1 MKMKSCG
8 IITFVVLA
16 LTYPLNAQAT
26 NDTAPASSEGAP
38 AFTTGLQFGSMMIN
52 GTNYNSI
59 RLQPDFSIGKFGVG
73 LDLNFEFDATG
84 NFRTQEWSTW
94 QSILSK
100 ILYIRWGQKA
110 ALNPATDPV
119 FVKIG
124 SIADFTLGHGLAV
137 YRYSNML
144 NYPDIKKMG
153 LAFDMDLGYVGFESF
168 VGNIFDWD
176 LMGMRVFGRPLYNS
190 GIPMLDTLM
199 IGATWSADLDPKDP
213 VPPAS
218 TPYDFTDS
226 PLSVPLSV
234 YGFDASLIVLA
245 NPVIDMLTYV
255 DFVGISGKG
264 TGEFLG
270 VIGKVISFIPY
281 RFELRI
287 LQPKFVPNYFDTFY
301 DGERA
306 NKYAMLD
313 TITNGYGGWLF
324 SSGVSL
330 FEDKLVLT
338 LQIEDSFGDTTKPIL
353 TAQLLVKK
361 ELLQKFAF
369 KFAWIRQNIEKF
381 GDIFSYVSVDSILL
395 TDIEYYVTDTLAIV
409 LNYKRTFKLDA
420 NGVPQEFVSTAIST
434 KMAF

>member
-1 MKMKSCG
+1 MKMKSFG
-8 IITFVVLA
+8 IVAFIVLA
-16 LTYPLNAQAT
+16 LTYSLNAQTT
-26 NDTAPASSEGAP
+26 NATAPASTDGAA
-38 AFTTGLQFGSMMIN
+38 AFGAGLQFGSMMIN

-73 LDLNFEFDATG
+73 LDLNFEFDANG

-100 ILYIRWGQKA
+100 ILFLRWSKKE
-110 ALNPATDPV
+110 ALSPADPV
-119 FVKIG
+119 YVKIG
-124 SIADFTLGHGLAV
+124 SINDFTLGHGLAV

-153 LAFDMDLGYVGFESF
+153 LAFDMDFGYVGFESF

-176 LMGMRVFGRPLYNS
+176 LMGMRIFGRPLYNS
-190 GIPMLDTLM
+190 GIPMFDTLQ
-199 IGATWSADLDPKDP
+199 IGATWSVDLDPLDP

-226 PLSVPLSV
+226 PLSSPMSV
-234 YGFDASLIVLA
+234 YGFDASLVVFA
-245 NPVIDMLTYV
+245 NPIIDMLTYV

-264 TGEFLG
+264 SGEFLG
-270 VIGKVISFIPY
+270 VIGKVISIIPY
-281 RFELRI
+281 RFELRV
-287 LQPKFVPNYFDTFY
+287 LQPKFLPNFFDTFY

-306 NKYAMLD
+306 TKYALLD
-313 TITNGYGGWLF
+313 SITNGYGGWLF
-324 SSGVSL
+324 SSGISL
-330 FEDKLVLT
+330 FEDKLIWT
-338 LQIEDSFGDTTKPIL
+338 LQIEDSFDDTTKPIL
-353 TAQLLVKK
+353 TMQLLVKK

-369 KFAWIRQNIEKF
+369 KFAWIRQNIAKF
-381 GDIFSYVSVDSILL
+381 EDIFSYVSTDSILM

-409 LNYKRTFKLDA
+409 LSYKRTFKLDA
-420 NGVPQEFVSTAIST
+420 AGVPQEFVSTAIST